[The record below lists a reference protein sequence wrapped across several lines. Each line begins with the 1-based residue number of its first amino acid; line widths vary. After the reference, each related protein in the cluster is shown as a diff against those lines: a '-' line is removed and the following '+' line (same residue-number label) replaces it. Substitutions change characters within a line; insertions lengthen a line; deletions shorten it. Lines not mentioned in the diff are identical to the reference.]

1 MQPLRAY
8 DSEEIAV
15 IDNVELLDIEN
26 RIKHVISPHRSISVI
41 SRHIY
46 KYTSINGAVI
56 VNQIR

>member
-8 DSEEIAV
+8 GSEEIAV
-15 IDNVELLDIEN
+15 IDNVELLDIV

>member
-15 IDNVELLDIEN
+15 IDNVGLLDIEN

-46 KYTSINGAVI
+46 RLTLMNGV
-56 VNQIR
+56 VR